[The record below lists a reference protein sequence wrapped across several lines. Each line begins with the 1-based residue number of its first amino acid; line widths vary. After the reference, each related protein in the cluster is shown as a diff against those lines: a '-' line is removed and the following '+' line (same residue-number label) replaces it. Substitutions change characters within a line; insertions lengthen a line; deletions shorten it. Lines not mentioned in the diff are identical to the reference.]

1 MRLGI
6 FGGTFDPP
14 HIGHQILAAEMLD
27 QLDLDKVLW
36 CITADPPHKLE
47 QIITPVEIRIEMAEA
62 AVKNCLYFEISRV
75 EIDRPGPHFAVDTVK
90 ILQHQFPD
98 AELIYMI
105 GEDSLRD
112 LPEWHTPLELINAV
126 AGFGVMRRHDV
137 EIDLD
142 ALEVLLPGLRNKVKF
157 IDSPEI
163 EISSSQIRERTASG
177 KAFRYYVPD
186 DVFRLIEK
194 YQLYQTQPYQV
205 EHPGV
210 STR

>member
-36 CITADPPHKLE
+36 CITADPPHK
-47 QIITPVEIRIEMAEA
+47 QDQNITPVEIRTAMVEA
-62 AVKNCLYFEISRV
+62 AVKNCPAFEISRV

-90 ILQHQFPD
+90 ILQQQFPD

-112 LPEWHTPLELINAV
+112 LPEWHTPLDLINAV
-126 AGFGVMRRHDV
+126 GGFGVMRRRGA

-142 ALEVLLPGLRNKVKF
+142 AVEGLLPGLGQKVLF
-157 IDSPEI
+157 IVAPQI
-163 EISSSQIRERTASG
+163 EISSSQIRERAASG
-177 KAFRYYVPD
+177 KAYRYYVPEE
-186 DVFRLIEK
+186 VFRLIEK
-194 YQLYQTQPYQV
+194 YQLYQTQPPQV
-205 EHPGV
+205 ENPGI